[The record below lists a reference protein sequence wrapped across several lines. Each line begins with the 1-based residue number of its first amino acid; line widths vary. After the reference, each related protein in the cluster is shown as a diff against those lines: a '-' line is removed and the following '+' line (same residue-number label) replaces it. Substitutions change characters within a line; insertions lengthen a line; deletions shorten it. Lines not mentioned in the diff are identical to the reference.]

1 MPTLR
6 QRGAAWYLCWSEGGA
21 EIRRS
26 LGRLSVAEARE
37 ALRLKRDELKRA
49 RLAGIVELPSGHVP
63 SFREYAMEYL
73 RWHEREYPASNERV
87 AQIVKQYLIPHFG
100 DTALDRLSKGQTE
113 RYKASRK
120 AKAETVSKELRTL
133 QAVMNRAVYL
143 ELVTRNPVKG
153 VKPPRSVDSRPPR
166 WYSDQELQAIYANSK
181 PLAGDEA
188 VKGRPVNSPVED
200 YAPVWRLLAN
210 TGLRRAEAQQ
220 LQWTD
225 VTRTSLRVLSQEGA
239 RTKSGRWRQVPLSKG
254 AQEALGVL
262 KSMAGRKPHVL
273 PRMHAGSLS
282 RAFSLALQRAGLDGS
297 LHCLRHTFCA
307 HLVTAGVPLRTV
319 QVLAGHASV
328 TTTERYAH
336 LAPDHLQDSVGRL
349 ML

>member
-6 QRGAAWYLCWSEGGA
+6 QRGAAWTLCWSEGGQ

-26 LGRLSVAEARE
+26 LGRIPVAEARE

-49 RLAGIVELPSGHVP
+49 RLAGIVEFPSGRVP
-63 SFREYAMEYL
+63 TFRQFAMEYL
-73 RWHEREYPASNERV
+73 HWHEREYPASTERI
-87 AQIVKQYLIPHFG
+87 AQLVKQHLIPHFG
-100 DTALDRLSKGQTE
+100 DTALDRLSKTQAE
-113 RYKASRK
+113 RYKTGRK

-133 QAVMNRAVYL
+133 QAVLNRAVYL
-143 ELVTRNPVKG
+143 ELITRNPVKG
-153 VKPPRSVDSRPPR
+153 VKPPRGMDSRPPR
-166 WYSDQELQAIYANSK
+166 WYTELELQAIYAHSK

-188 VKGRPVNSPVED
+188 AKGRPVNSPVSD

-220 LQWTD
+220 LKWAD
-225 VTRTSLRVLSQEGA
+225 VTCTSLRVLSQEGA
-239 RTKSGRWRQVPLSKG
+239 RTKSGKWRQVPLSSG
-254 AQEALGVL
+254 AQAALKAL
-262 KSMAGRKPHVL
+262 KAMTKGHVL

-307 HLVTAGVPLRTV
+307 HLVSQGVPLRTV

-336 LAPDHLQDSVGRL
+336 LAPDHLKDSVGRL
-349 ML
+349 QL